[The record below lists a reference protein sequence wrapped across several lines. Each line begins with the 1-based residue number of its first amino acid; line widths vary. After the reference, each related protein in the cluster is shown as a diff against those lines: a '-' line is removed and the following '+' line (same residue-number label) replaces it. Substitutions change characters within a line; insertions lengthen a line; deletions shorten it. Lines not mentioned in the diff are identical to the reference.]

1 MKWIQC
7 TIGSA
12 LLLAAAMVGC
22 AATEGESTVTKA
34 KAVAPAAE
42 AKRIGTYD
50 SRSVAVAYAGS
61 KKFEESL
68 KTVMEAHKK
77 AKAEGDQARVDEYSK
92 RGAEMQKQMHAMG
105 FGTAPVTGILDQ
117 YRDELKAL
125 KAKHHLDA
133 LISKWDEKSLGKYPD
148 AEKIDVTEDLIL
160 VLGPNER
167 QKKYALELRDKK
179 PVTEAQLKELEK
191 DPNF

>member
-1 MKWIQC
+1 MKWTQC
-7 TIGSA
+7 IMGSVLVLGA
-12 LLLAAAMVGC
+12 ATVLCAAA
-22 AATEGESTVTKA
+22 EDESSVTKTSA
-34 KAVAPAAE
+34 AAPAAE
-42 AKRIGTYD
+42 AKRVGTYD

-77 AKAEGDQARVDEYSK
+77 AKAEGDQARVEEYSK

-105 FGTAPVTGILDQ
+105 FGTAPVTEILDQ

-133 LISKWDEKSLGKYPD
+133 LVSKWDEKSLGKYPD
-148 AEKIDVTEDLIL
+148 AEKIDVTEDLVL

-167 QKKYALELRDKK
+167 QKKFALELRDKK
-179 PVTEAQLKELEK
+179 PLTEAQLKELEK
-191 DPNF
+191 DPQF